1 VFKPKEAV
9 AQTFEN
15 EDYYREFLMGKKNN
29 FKLPRGFEE
38 FVNSDFSAEMVD
50 SIFDYCVCLIRH

>member
-1 VFKPKEAV
+1 V
-9 AQTFEN
+9 QTFEN
-15 EDYYREFLMGKKNN
+15 EEYYREFLMDNKKG
-29 FKLPRGFEE
+29 KLPRGFEE